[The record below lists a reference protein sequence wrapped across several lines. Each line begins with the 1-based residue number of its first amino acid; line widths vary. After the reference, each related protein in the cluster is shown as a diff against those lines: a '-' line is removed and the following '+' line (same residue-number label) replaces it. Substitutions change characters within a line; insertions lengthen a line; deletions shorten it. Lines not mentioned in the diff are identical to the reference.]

1 MRAFT
6 SRELAVNSAHIALEL
21 PAFTWRPYASRSS
34 VRAYQLRAIQHLVTF
49 ATKFVPL
56 YREKY
61 RAAGVCPDDL
71 RTLEDLQH
79 FPTVTKSEIVAAY
92 PDGALAPGLD
102 PRECLVSKSSGSTG
116 VVLEV
121 VHRADRLAIQGLA
134 MHRLLGLY
142 TRYMPWHRFA
152 YIYTS
157 EYPARSL
164 LGTYPMTFLHT
175 LAPMSEIVTTLRS
188 LRPHLLACYPS
199 HLRALARE
207 IGPKACRDAG
217 LLAIS
222 VSSEP
227 STQTE
232 RDELA
237 AMFGCGVYDE
247 YSTEE
252 LTRVAAQC
260 RDLTYHV
267 FEDVAYVETL
277 DPGSDKPVPVGERG
291 EIVGTY
297 LHNFAMPFIRYR
309 QGDLAC
315 VHETDCRCGRKFRA
329 LSDLGGRKLD
339 QFVLPSGRVLTSGWL
354 LDATYSFLF
363 DVGADIAAFT
373 LVQET
378 TSRVRIDIVPGKRFL
393 PADSAAIEQ
402 RFRNLVGEPIDVR
415 VELSLELK
423 RSAAGKHNPI
433 VSLVPPLPERS
444 EATRSWRGG

>member
-1 MRAFT
+1 MRSFT
-6 SRELAVNSAHIALEL
+6 ARELAINSAHIALQL
-21 PAFTWRPYASRSS
+21 PAFSWRPFASREF
-34 VRAYQLRAIQHLVTF
+34 VRAYQLRQLQKLVTF
-49 ATKFVPL
+49 AATFVPL
-56 YREKY
+56 YRDKY
-61 RAAGVCPDDL
+61 RAAGVRPDDL
-71 RTLEDLQH
+71 RSLEDLQH
-79 FPTVTKSEIVAAY
+79 FPTVTKAEILAAY
-92 PDGALAPGLD
+92 PDGVLAPGLD
-102 PRECLVSKSSGSTG
+102 PAGCLVSKSSGSTG
-116 VVLEV
+116 VVLEI

-134 MHRLLGLY
+134 MNRLLGLY
-142 TRYMPWHRFA
+142 TRYLPWHRFA

-164 LGTYPMTFLHT
+164 FGAYPMTFIPT
-175 LAPMSEIVTTLRS
+175 LAPMSEIVTTLQRV
-188 LRPHLLACYPS
+188 RPHLLACYPS

-207 IGPKACRDAG
+207 LGPRGSKHLG

-227 STQTE
+227 STQRE
-232 RDELA
+232 RDELGA
-237 AMFGCGVYDE
+237 AFGCGVYDE

-260 RDLTYHV
+260 KDNTYHL

-277 DPGSDKPVPVGERG
+277 DPDSERAVLPGERG

-309 QGDLAC
+309 QGDLARI
-315 VHETDCRCGRKFRA
+315 VETNCSCRRQFRA
-329 LSDLGGRKLD
+329 LEDLGGRKLD
-339 QFVLPSGRVLTSGWL
+339 QFILPSGKVLTSGFL

-378 TSRVRIDIVPGKRFL
+378 AARVRIEIVPGKRFVETD
-393 PADSAAIEQ
+393 AAAIAAH
-402 RFRNLVGEPIDVR
+402 FRKLVIEPIDVV
-415 VELSLELK
+415 VELHAELK

-433 VSLVPPLPERS
+433 VSFVNRKAPV
-444 EATRSWRGG
+444 